1 MPRFNHSLQNGTA
14 TDSTLYEYR
23 VTRQPSFLL
32 LIVPSL
38 RVAFVHL
45 SRIYHLVRAQIT
57 KRRVGKIQ
65 IVGPVSMLHVCVRMD
80 GMDLIA
86 ALLFVRGKA

>member
-1 MPRFNHSLQNGTA
+1 
-14 TDSTLYEYR
+14 
-23 VTRQPSFLL
+23 
-32 LIVPSL
+32 
-38 RVAFVHL
+38 VAFVHL